1 MTRLKDLSSLVTRHS
16 SLITEVDMAVI
27 TMREALNQALRE
39 ELTRD
44 ENVFLMGEE
53 VAAYQGAY
61 KVTKGLLEEFG
72 DKRVID
78 TPITELGF
86 AGLGVGAAMVG
97 LRPVI
102 EFMTFNF
109 SILATDQI
117 INSAAKM
124 RYMSGGQFKIPI
136 VFRGPGGSAYQVS
149 SQHSQALES
158 WYAYFPGVKVVMP
171 STPADAKGLLKTAIR
186 DDNPV
191 VFIEQERMYGNKG
204 EVPDTEDFTIPLG
217 VADIKR
223 EGSDVTIVARSL
235 MVPVALKAAEEM
247 EKQGVSCEVIDPRTI
262 RPLDI
267 ETIIKSVQKTNRVV
281 VAEESH
287 PFCGVGAEISAEI
300 TERAFDYL
308 DAPVRRVSGA
318 DVPMPYAKN
327 LEKLAIPDV
336 QQIVAAVREVA
347 YLD

>member
-1 MTRLKDLSSLVTRHS
+1 
-16 SLITEVDMAVI
+16 MAVI

-39 ELTRD
+39 EMLRD

-53 VAAYQGAY
+53 VAEYQGAY
-61 KVTKGLLEEFG
+61 KVTKGLLDELG
-72 DKRVID
+72 PKRVID

-97 LRPVI
+97 LRPIV

-124 RYMSGGQFKIPI
+124 LYMSGGQFKIPI
-136 VFRGPGGSAYQVS
+136 VFRGPGGSAFQVS

-158 WYAYFPGVKVVMP
+158 WFAYFPGLKVVMP
-171 STPADAKGLLKTAIR
+171 STPADAKGLLKSAIR
-186 DDNPV
+186 DDDPV
-191 VFIEQERMYGNKG
+191 IFIEQERMYGNKG
-204 EVPDTEDFTIPLG
+204 EVPDDGDFTIPLG
-217 VADIKR
+217 LAEVKR
-223 EGSDVTIVARSL
+223 EGTDATIVARSL
-235 MVPVALKAAEEM
+235 MVPVALKAADTLEE
-247 EKQGVSCEVIDPRTI
+247 QGISCEVIDPRTI

-267 ETIIKSVQKTNRVV
+267 DTIVESVKKTNRVV

-287 PFCGVGAEISAEI
+287 PFCGVAAEISTEI
-300 TERAFDYL
+300 MERAFDYL
-308 DAPVRRVSGA
+308 DAPVKRVSGA

-327 LEKLAIPDV
+327 LEELAIPGV
-336 QQIVAAVREVA
+336 EELVAAVREVS

>member
-1 MTRLKDLSSLVTRHS
+1 
-16 SLITEVDMAVI
+16 MAVI

-39 ELTRD
+39 EMLRD

-72 DKRVID
+72 PKRVID
-78 TPITELGF
+78 SPITELGF

-124 RYMSGGQFKIPI
+124 LYMSGGQFKIPI
-136 VFRGPGGSAYQVS
+136 VFRGPGGSAFQVS

-158 WYAYFPGVKVVMP
+158 WYAYFPGLKVVMP
-171 STPADAKGLLKTAIR
+171 ATPADAKGLLKSAIR
-186 DDNPV
+186 DDDPV
-191 VFIEQERMYGNKG
+191 IFLEQERMYGSKG
-204 EVPDTEDFTIPLG
+204 EVPDDEDFTIPLG
-217 VADIKR
+217 VADVKR
-223 EGSDVTIVARSL
+223 EGKDATIVARSL
-235 MVPVALKAAEEM
+235 MVPVALKAAEEL
-247 EKQGVSCEVIDPRTI
+247 EKQGISCEVVDPRTI

-267 ETIIKSVQKTNRVV
+267 NTIIESVKKTNRAVV
-281 VAEESH
+281 CEESH
-287 PFCGVGAEISAEI
+287 PFCGVAAEICTQI
-300 TERAFDYL
+300 NERAFDYL
-308 DAPVRRVSGA
+308 DAPVKRVSGV

-327 LEKLAIPDV
+327 LEQLALPDFEKV
-336 QQIVAAVREVA
+336 IQAVREVS
-347 YLD
+347 YL

>member
-1 MTRLKDLSSLVTRHS
+1 
-16 SLITEVDMAVI
+16 MAIV
-27 TMREALNQALRE
+27 TMREALNQAIRE
-39 ELTRD
+39 EMQRD

-61 KVTKGLLEEFG
+61 KVTKGLLEELG
-72 DKRVID
+72 PKRVID

-97 LRPVI
+97 LRPIV

-124 RYMSGGQFKIPI
+124 LYMSGGQFNIPI
-136 VFRGPGGSAYQVS
+136 VFRGPGGSAFQVS

-158 WYAYFPGVKVVMP
+158 WFAYFPGLKVVMP
-171 STPADAKGLLKTAIR
+171 STPADAKGLLKSSIR
-186 DDNPV
+186 DNDPV
-191 VFIEQERMYGNKG
+191 IFIEQERMYGNKG
-204 EVPDTEDFTIPLG
+204 EVSDDPEFTIPLG

-223 EGSDVTIVARSL
+223 EGKDVTIVARSL
-235 MVPVALKAAEEM
+235 MVPVALKAAEAL
-247 EKQGVSCEVIDPRTI
+247 EKDGVSCEVIDPRTI

-267 ETIIKSVQKTNRVV
+267 KTIVESVKKTNRVV
-281 VAEESH
+281 IAEESH
-287 PFCGVGAEISAEI
+287 PFCGVAAEIASEI
-300 TERAFDYL
+300 MERAFDYL
-308 DAPVRRVSGA
+308 DAPVKRVSGV

-327 LEKLAIPDV
+327 LEDAAIPKVED
-336 QQIVAAVREVA
+336 IVAAVKEVS
-347 YLD
+347 YME

>member
-1 MTRLKDLSSLVTRHS
+1 
-16 SLITEVDMAVI
+16 MAVI
-27 TMREALNQALRE
+27 TIREALNQALRE
-39 ELTRD
+39 EMLRD

-61 KVTKGLLEEFG
+61 KVTKGLLQELGE
-72 DKRVID
+72 KRVID

-97 LRPVI
+97 LRPII

-109 SILATDQI
+109 SILAIDQI

-124 RYMSGGQFKIPI
+124 LYMSGGQFNIPI
-136 VFRGPGGSAYQVS
+136 VFRGPGGSAFQVGA
-149 SQHSQALES
+149 QHSQAIES
-158 WYAYFPGVKVVMP
+158 WFAYFPGVKVVMP
-171 STPADAKGLLKTAIR
+171 STPADAKGLLKSAIR
-186 DDNPV
+186 DDDPV
-191 VFIEQERMYGNKG
+191 IFIEQERMYGTKG
-204 EVPDTEDFTIPLG
+204 EVPDDPDFIVPLG

-223 EGSDVTIVARSL
+223 AGTDATIVARSL
-235 MVPVALKAAEEM
+235 MVPVALKAAEEL

-267 ETIIKSVQKTNRVV
+267 GTIIESVKKTNRVV

-300 TERAFDYL
+300 TEQAFDYL
-308 DAPVRRVSGA
+308 DAPVKRVSGL

-327 LEKLAIPDV
+327 LEDAALPTVAH
-336 QQIVAAVREVA
+336 IVAAVREVS
-347 YLD
+347 YL